1 TRSLY
6 FDSFRI
12 ASESPKQVI
21 AETTLTG
28 EPKGRATDSQA
39 RITLSKPEF
48 PILHGAAGGGRRARP
63 AGRGARLSTA
73 TTTLAGVADVPGVF
87 PRQLP
92 AALSSQLSVSPSVSP
107 DS

>member
-1 TRSLY
+1 MNALSF

-28 EPKGRATDSQA
+28 DPRARTTDPQA

-48 PILHGAAGGGRRARP
+48 PILRGATGDGRLARP
-63 AGRGARLSTA
+63 AGRGAPFSTE
-73 TTTLAGVADVPGVF
+73 TTNFGRGCGRTRCGSSTVA
-87 PRQLP
+87 
-92 AALSSQLSVSPSVSP
+92 SSNQLSVSPSVSP
-107 DS
+107 HS